1 VATAAGHV
9 AVAVRMI
16 NIQQLCNMYSQL
28 KGLWD
33 FVSYHTNSKLMHM
46 VCLEFPK
53 TLLLG
58 KKIGIMIASR
68 INNPNAK
75 WSRAVGGLRIF

>member
-1 VATAAGHV
+1 
-9 AVAVRMI
+9 
-16 NIQQLCNMYSQL
+16 MYSQL

-53 TLLLG
+53 NFAVG
-58 KKIGIMIASR
+58 KK
-68 INNPNAK
+68 
-75 WSRAVGGLRIF
+75 LEL